1 MGFVSLLET
10 IFKCP
15 RTGQDLVLEKSNSND
30 LQQNAIFVSV
40 DKNNKYPIINGVPR
54 FVPKINYSESLVC
67 NGIYLKKPNWT
78 VNQV

>member
-30 LQQNAIFVSV
+30 LQQNDIFVSV
-40 DKNNKYPIINGVPR
+40 DKNNKYPIINGVQICAQNKLFR
-54 FVPKINYSESLVC
+54 KFWSAMEFI
-67 NGIYLKKPNWT
+67 
-78 VNQV
+78 